1 MNKFELISVVATK
14 MNISKKD
21 ATEFLN
27 CTLDTITETL
37 AAGDKVQLVG
47 FGNFDVRERA
57 EREGRNPQKPEE
69 TIKIPST
76 KVPVFKAG
84 RILKDAVK

>member
-1 MNKFELISVVATK
+1 MNKFELISVVAAK

-21 ATEFLN
+21 ATEILN